1 VSFRR
6 IIQVADGLAA
16 SEGVTRGT
24 CGDLRVVHAPMI
36 THTHTHTHTER
47 DFNRQ
52 RSRGVS
58 AVAELLVTTHYIPH
72 TLKRRC
78 SLTGLNSY
86 EYMCSIA
93 GMPWE

>member
-6 IIQVADGLAA
+6 IIQVADGVAA

-24 CGDLRVVHAPMI
+24 CGDLRVDHAPVI
-36 THTHTHTHTER
+36 THTRTHTHTHTER

-86 EYMCSIA
+86 EYMCSI
-93 GMPWE
+93 GVG